1 MHALL
6 AIMNRDGMA
15 RVVQL
20 ILSCKKRHGVT
31 QACKKKR
38 KGERMGRR
46 KRNKKKMFKC
56 LLVLSHVFID
66 GYVVREDVAVAFKES
81 CYFV

>member
-1 MHALL
+1 MHAPL
-6 AIMNRDGMA
+6 AIVNRDGMA

-31 QACKKKR
+31 QACKKR
-38 KGERMGRR
+38 KGR
-46 KRNKKKMFKC
+46 KDGKKEKDKKKMFKC
-56 LLVLSHVFID
+56 ILVLSHVIVD

-81 CYFV
+81 HYFV